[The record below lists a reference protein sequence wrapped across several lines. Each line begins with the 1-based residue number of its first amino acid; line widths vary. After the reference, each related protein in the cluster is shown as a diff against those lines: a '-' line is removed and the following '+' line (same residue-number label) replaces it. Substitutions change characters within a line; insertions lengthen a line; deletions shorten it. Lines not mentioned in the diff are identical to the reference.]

1 MTTVRKFNPQ
11 STQAGRAL
19 QAWQILISAAMNR
32 QIHTYKTLSILMFG
46 KPATNVLSGVLGNI
60 AFYCNENDLP
70 PLTVL
75 VVNSETGLPGEKIPV
90 SEDLNSLRET
100 VYNFDWYDIYPPT
113 EQELKDANERKLFK

>member
-1 MTTVRKFNPQ
+1 MVRRFNPT

-46 KPATNVLSGVLGNI
+46 HPATGVLGGILGNI
-60 AFYCNENDLP
+60 AFYCNENDFP
-70 PLTVL
+70 PLTTL
-75 VVNSETGLPGEKIPV
+75 VVNSETGLPGEEIPV
-90 SEDLNSLRET
+90 SEDLNRLREK

-113 EQELKDANERKLFK
+113 EQELKDANNRKQFK